1 MTCHTN
7 PDNRRM
13 AWNKIREATSLLDVT
28 RRMGAFLSDDIL
40 SHYMEQANIAS
51 SRGSIGPFSYFGM
64 YTLSYIRLNGD
75 GFKLVLSSNLPPG
88 DGAYTQVLCQA
99 ETESRIH
106 IQGTKALFFADDW
119 PFVQRQALHRF
130 CLGNLPDTTLPG
142 ALNDLNQY
150 ALHHAHMPLANLLQ
164 LFQLDMFPNWLSF
177 EQFLNQSQSTT
188 SPLELPPDATLYP

>member
-7 PDNRRM
+7 PDDRRL

-64 YTLSYIRLNGD
+64 YTMNYIRLNGD

-88 DGAYTQVLCQA
+88 DAAYTQVLCQV

-188 SPLELPPDATLYP
+188 SPLDLPPDATPSF

>member
-7 PDNRRM
+7 PDDRRL
-13 AWNKIREATSLLDVT
+13 AWNKIREATSLFDVT

-40 SHYMEQANIAS
+40 SHYIEQANIAS
-51 SRGSIGPFSYFGM
+51 LRGSIGPFSYFGM
-64 YTLSYIRLNGD
+64 YTMNYVRLNGD

-88 DGAYTQVLCQA
+88 DAAYTQVLYQA

-188 SPLELPPDATLYP
+188 SPLELPPDATPSF

>member
-7 PDNRRM
+7 PDDRRL
-13 AWNKIREATSLLDVT
+13 AWNKIREATSLFDVT

-64 YTLSYIRLNGD
+64 YTMNYIRLNGD

-88 DGAYTQVLCQA
+88 DAAYTQVLCQA

-106 IQGTKALFFADDW
+106 IQGTKALFFCGRLALRAT
-119 PFVQRQALHRF
+119 PGPSSFLPRQFARYHAARRPRRF
-130 CLGNLPDTTLPG
+130 ESIRP
-142 ALNDLNQY
+142 AARQ
-150 ALHHAHMPLANLLQ
+150 HAPR
-164 LFQLDMFPNWLSF
+164 
-177 EQFLNQSQSTT
+177 QSV
-188 SPLELPPDATLYP
+188 AIV

>member
-1 MTCHTN
+1 
-7 PDNRRM
+7 M

-64 YTLSYIRLNGD
+64 YTLSYIRLNDD
-75 GFKLVLSSNLPPG
+75 GFKLVLSSNLQPG

-106 IQGTKALFFADDW
+106 IQVTKAFFFSRTTG
-119 PFVQRQALHRF
+119 PPSF
-130 CLGNLPDTTLPG
+130 LPR
-142 ALNDLNQY
+142 
-150 ALHHAHMPLANLLQ
+150 
-164 LFQLDMFPNWLSF
+164 
-177 EQFLNQSQSTT
+177 
-188 SPLELPPDATLYP
+188 

>member
-1 MTCHTN
+1 
-7 PDNRRM
+7 M

-64 YTLSYIRLNGD
+64 YTLSYIRLNDD
-75 GFKLVLSSNLPPG
+75 GFKLVLSSNLQPG

-106 IQGTKALFFADDW
+106 IQVTKAFF
-119 PFVQRQALHRF
+119 FFRGRLALHRF

-164 LFQLDMFPNWLSF
+164 LFKLDMFPSWLSF
-177 EQFLNQSQSTT
+177 EQFLDQSQSTT
-188 SPLELPPDATLYP
+188 SSLELPPDATPSF